1 MLTNVET
8 ESRLEQNSAINV
20 VNLEKSVTT
29 QEGVL
34 TILKGINLD
43 VKSGE
48 SVAILG
54 PSGSGK
60 STLLGLLAALDTP
73 SSGEIWLDGVAL
85 SNLNEEQKAAL
96 RKQKVSFIFQSFM
109 LVDTLTA
116 LENVMLP
123 AELAGVKQAKQKAE
137 AMLTRVGLAHRITH
151 LPKQLS
157 GGEQQRVAIA
167 RAFICEPKVLFADE
181 PTGNLDG
188 ANGHKIADMLFAL
201 NQEQQTTLVLVTHD
215 LALAKRCGRQ
225 IIMDNGELSENVAN
239 ASDNA
244 KAHSKAADAD
254 ESRAQVIEPA
264 DEAETREASTWI

>member
-1 MLTNVET
+1 MSDNTALTT
-8 ESRLEQNSAINV
+8 SAIAVTHLKKTV
-20 VNLEKSVTT
+20 VT
-29 QEGVL
+29 QEGEL
-34 TILKGINLD
+34 TILNGINMD
-43 VKSGE
+43 VKQGD

-73 SSGEIWLDGVAL
+73 TSGEIILDGVAL
-85 SNLNEEQKAAL
+85 SGLNEEQKAAL

-123 AELAGVKQAKQKAE
+123 AELAGVKDAKQKAQ
-137 AMLTRVGLAHRITH
+137 AMLVRVGLSHRLTH

-181 PTGNLDG
+181 PTGNLDSV
-188 ANGHKIADMLFAL
+188 NGDKIADMLFEL
-201 NQEQQTTLVLVTHD
+201 NHESDTTLVLVTHD
-215 LALAKRCGRQ
+215 LALAKRCQRQ
-225 IIMDNGELSENVAN
+225 FVMENGYLSEPNTVPNKESNKEPHLSASSTSSEPQSMEAN
-239 ASDNA
+239 
-244 KAHSKAADAD
+244 
-254 ESRAQVIEPA
+254 
-264 DEAETREASTWI
+264 

>member
-1 MLTNVET
+1 MSTNFAT
-8 ESRLEQNSAINV
+8 DSSAIKVTNLIKTV
-20 VNLEKSVTT
+20 VT
-29 QEGVL
+29 QEGEL
-34 TILKGINLD
+34 TILKGINMD
-43 VKSGE
+43 VKQGD

-73 SSGEIWLDGVAL
+73 SSGEILLAGSAL
-85 SNLNEEQKAAL
+85 SGLNEEQKAAL

-123 AELAGVKQAKQKAE
+123 AELAGIKDAKQKAQT
-137 AMLTRVGLAHRITH
+137 MLERVGLAHRLTH

-181 PTGNLDG
+181 PTGNLDS
-188 ANGHKIADMLFAL
+188 ANGDKIADMLFAL
-201 NQEQQTTLVLVTHD
+201 NQESDTTLVLVTHD
-215 LALAKRCGRQ
+215 LQLAKRCKRQ
-225 IIMDNGELSENVAN
+225 FIMDNGQLTEN
-239 ASDNA
+239 ASQDPSA
-244 KAHSKAADAD
+244 
-254 ESRAQVIEPA
+254 EQLTE
-264 DEAETREASTWI
+264 EAC

>member
-1 MLTNVET
+1 MSNVI
-8 ESRLEQNSAINV
+8 LKNSAINV

-29 QEGVL
+29 QEGTL

-43 VKSGE
+43 VKQGE

-73 SSGEIWLDGVAL
+73 TSGEIWLDGVAL
-85 SNLNEEQKAAL
+85 SPLNEEQKAAL

-123 AELAGVKQAKQKAE
+123 AELAGVSNAKEKAQ
-137 AMLTRVGLAHRITH
+137 AMLVRVGLSHRLTH

-167 RAFICEPKVLFADE
+167 RAFICEPTVLFADE
-181 PTGNLDG
+181 PTGNLDSV
-188 ANGHKIADMLFAL
+188 NGHKIADMLFEL
-201 NQEQQTTLVLVTHD
+201 NLESHTTLILVTHD
-215 LALAKRCGRQ
+215 LLLAKRCERQ
-225 IIMDNGELSENVAN
+225 LVMDNGHLQE
-239 ASDNA
+239 DT
-244 KAHSKAADAD
+244 AHTAPLADAK
-254 ESRAQVIEPA
+254 
-264 DEAETREASTWI
+264 EA

>member
-1 MLTNVET
+1 MSNVI
-8 ESRLEQNSAINV
+8 LKNSAINV
-20 VNLEKSVTT
+20 VNLEKSVIT
-29 QEGVL
+29 QEGTL

-43 VKSGE
+43 VKQGE

-73 SSGEIWLDGVAL
+73 TSGEIWLDGVAL
-85 SNLNEEQKAAL
+85 SPLNEEQKAAL

-123 AELAGVKQAKQKAE
+123 AELAGVSNAKEKAQ
-137 AMLTRVGLAHRITH
+137 AMLVRVGLSHRLTH

-167 RAFICEPKVLFADE
+167 RAFICEPTVLFADE
-181 PTGNLDG
+181 PTGNLDSV
-188 ANGHKIADMLFAL
+188 NGHKIADMLFEL
-201 NQEQQTTLVLVTHD
+201 NQESHTTLVLVTHD
-215 LALAKRCGRQ
+215 LQLAKRCERQ
-225 IIMDNGELSENVAN
+225 LVMDNGHLQEDITQTEPL
-239 ASDNA
+239 
-244 KAHSKAADAD
+244 AD
-254 ESRAQVIEPA
+254 VK
-264 DEAETREASTWI
+264 EA

>member
-1 MLTNVET
+1 MSNVI
-8 ESRLEQNSAINV
+8 LKNSAINV
-20 VNLEKSVTT
+20 VNLEKSVIT
-29 QEGVL
+29 QEGTL

-43 VKSGE
+43 VKQGE

-73 SSGEIWLDGVAL
+73 TSGEILLDGVAL
-85 SNLNEEQKAAL
+85 SPLNEEQKAAL

-123 AELAGVKQAKQKAE
+123 AELAGVSNAKEKAQ
-137 AMLTRVGLAHRITH
+137 AMLVRVGLSHRLTH

-167 RAFICEPKVLFADE
+167 RAFICEPTVLFADE
-181 PTGNLDG
+181 PTGNLDSV
-188 ANGHKIADMLFAL
+188 NGHKIADMLFEL
-201 NQEQQTTLVLVTHD
+201 NQESHTTLVLVTHD
-215 LALAKRCGRQ
+215 LLLAKRCERQ
-225 IIMDNGELSENVAN
+225 LVMDNGHLQE
-239 ASDNA
+239 DIT
-244 KAHSKAADAD
+244 
-254 ESRAQVIEPA
+254 QIEPLA
-264 DEAETREASTWI
+264 DVKEA

>member
-1 MLTNVET
+1 MSNVI
-8 ESRLEQNSAINV
+8 LKNSAINV

-29 QEGVL
+29 QEGTL

-43 VKSGE
+43 VKQGE

-73 SSGEIWLDGVAL
+73 TSGEIWLDGVAL
-85 SNLNEEQKAAL
+85 SKLNEEQKAAL

-109 LVDTLTA
+109 LVDTLNA

-123 AELAGVKQAKQKAE
+123 AELAGVRNAKDKAQ
-137 AMLTRVGLAHRITH
+137 AMLERVGLSHRLTH

-181 PTGNLDG
+181 PTGNLDSV
-188 ANGHKIADMLFAL
+188 NGHKIADMLFEL
-201 NQEQQTTLVLVTHD
+201 NQESHTTLILVTHD
-215 LALAKRCGRQ
+215 LLLAKRCQRQ
-225 IIMDNGELSENVAN
+225 LVMDNGHLQE
-239 ASDNA
+239 DNA
-244 KAHSKAADAD
+244 NSLRDAAILAD
-254 ESRAQVIEPA
+254 TK
-264 DEAETREASTWI
+264 EA

>member
-1 MLTNVET
+1 MSNVI
-8 ESRLEQNSAINV
+8 LKNSAINV

-29 QEGVL
+29 QEGTL
-34 TILKGINLD
+34 TILNGINLD
-43 VKSGE
+43 VKQGE

-73 SSGEIWLDGVAL
+73 TSGEIWLDGVAL
-85 SNLNEEQKAAL
+85 SKLNEEQKAAL

-123 AELAGVKQAKQKAE
+123 AELAGVRNAKDKAQ
-137 AMLTRVGLAHRITH
+137 AMLERVGLSHRLTH

-181 PTGNLDG
+181 PTGNLDSV
-188 ANGHKIADMLFAL
+188 NGHKIADMLFEL
-201 NQEQQTTLVLVTHD
+201 NQESHTTLILVTHD
-215 LALAKRCGRQ
+215 LLLAKRCQRQ
-225 IIMDNGELSENVAN
+225 LVMDNGHLQE
-239 ASDNA
+239 DNA
-244 KAHSKAADAD
+244 NSLRDAAILAD
-254 ESRAQVIEPA
+254 TK
-264 DEAETREASTWI
+264 EA

>member
-1 MLTNVET
+1 MSNVV
-8 ESRLEQNSAINV
+8 SKNSAINV

-29 QEGVL
+29 QEGSL

-43 VKSGE
+43 VKQGE

-73 SSGEIWLDGVAL
+73 TSGEIWLYGQAL
-85 SNLNEEQKAAL
+85 SPLNEEQKAAL

-123 AELAGVKQAKQKAE
+123 AELAGVKNAKEKAE
-137 AMLTRVGLAHRITH
+137 AMLGRVGLSHRLTH

-181 PTGNLDG
+181 PTGNLDSV
-188 ANGHKIADMLFAL
+188 NGHKIADMLFEL
-201 NQEQQTTLVLVTHD
+201 NQESHTTLILVTHD
-215 LALAKRCGRQ
+215 LQLAKRCQRQ
-225 IIMDNGELSENVAN
+225 LIMDNGHLQEELNSASSHSVNDNLELS
-239 ASDNA
+239 A
-244 KAHSKAADAD
+244 K
-254 ESRAQVIEPA
+254 
-264 DEAETREASTWI
+264 EA

>member
-1 MLTNVET
+1 MSNNFAQ
-8 ESRLEQNSAINV
+8 ESSAIKVTNLIKKV
-20 VNLEKSVTT
+20 VT
-29 QEGVL
+29 QEGEL
-34 TILKGINLD
+34 TILKGINMD
-43 VKSGE
+43 VKQGD

-73 SSGEIWLDGVAL
+73 TSGEILLDGASL
-85 SNLNEEQKAAL
+85 SGLNEEQKAAL

-123 AELAGVKQAKQKAE
+123 AELAGVNGAKEKAE
-137 AMLTRVGLAHRITH
+137 SMLKRVGLGHRLTH

-181 PTGNLDG
+181 PTGNLDSV
-188 ANGHKIADMLFAL
+188 NGDKIADMLFEL
-201 NQEQQTTLVLVTHD
+201 NQESDTTLVLVTHD
-215 LALAKRCGRQ
+215 LQLAKRCKRQ
-225 IIMDNGELSENVAN
+225 FIMDSGVLTEANNTETEVNADKSNNTAATGEVC
-239 ASDNA
+239 
-244 KAHSKAADAD
+244 
-254 ESRAQVIEPA
+254 
-264 DEAETREASTWI
+264 

>member
-1 MLTNVET
+1 MSNVI
-8 ESRLEQNSAINV
+8 LKNSAINV

-29 QEGVL
+29 QEGTL

-43 VKSGE
+43 VKQGE

-73 SSGEIWLDGVAL
+73 TSGEIWLDGVAL
-85 SNLNEEQKAAL
+85 SPLSEEQKAAL

-123 AELAGVKQAKQKAE
+123 AELAGVSNAKEKAQ
-137 AMLTRVGLAHRITH
+137 AMLVRVGLSHRLTH

-167 RAFICEPKVLFADE
+167 RAFICEPTVLFADE
-181 PTGNLDG
+181 PTGNLDSV
-188 ANGHKIADMLFAL
+188 NGHKIADMLFEL
-201 NQEQQTTLVLVTHD
+201 NQESHTTLILVTHD
-215 LALAKRCGRQ
+215 LLLAKRCERQ
-225 IIMDNGELSENVAN
+225 LVMDNGHLQE
-239 ASDNA
+239 DT
-244 KAHSKAADAD
+244 AHTAPLADAK
-254 ESRAQVIEPA
+254 
-264 DEAETREASTWI
+264 EA

>member
-1 MLTNVET
+1 MSNVI
-8 ESRLEQNSAINV
+8 LKNSAINV

-29 QEGVL
+29 QEGTL

-43 VKSGE
+43 VKQGE

-73 SSGEIWLDGVAL
+73 TSGEIWLDGVAL
-85 SNLNEEQKAAL
+85 SPLNEEQKAAL

-123 AELAGVKQAKQKAE
+123 AELAGVSNAKEKAQ
-137 AMLTRVGLAHRITH
+137 AMLVRVGLSHRLTH

-167 RAFICEPKVLFADE
+167 RAFICEPTVLFADE
-181 PTGNLDG
+181 PTGNLDSV
-188 ANGHKIADMLFAL
+188 NGHKIADMLFEL
-201 NQEQQTTLVLVTHD
+201 NQESHTTLILVTHD
-215 LALAKRCGRQ
+215 LLLAKRCERQ
-225 IIMDNGELSENVAN
+225 LVMDNGHLQEDTARTAPL
-239 ASDNA
+239 
-244 KAHSKAADAD
+244 ADAK
-254 ESRAQVIEPA
+254 
-264 DEAETREASTWI
+264 EA

>member
-1 MLTNVET
+1 MSNVI
-8 ESRLEQNSAINV
+8 LKNSAINV
-20 VNLEKSVTT
+20 VNLEKSVIT
-29 QEGVL
+29 QEGTL

-43 VKSGE
+43 VKQGE

-73 SSGEIWLDGVAL
+73 TSGEIWLDGVAL
-85 SNLNEEQKAAL
+85 SPLNEEQKAAL

-123 AELAGVKQAKQKAE
+123 AELAGVSNAKEKAQ
-137 AMLTRVGLAHRITH
+137 AMLVRVGLSHRLTH

-167 RAFICEPKVLFADE
+167 RAFICEPTVLFADE
-181 PTGNLDG
+181 PTGNLDSV
-188 ANGHKIADMLFAL
+188 NGHKIADMLFEL
-201 NQEQQTTLVLVTHD
+201 NQESHTTLVLVTHD
-215 LALAKRCGRQ
+215 LQLAKRCERQ
-225 IIMDNGELSENVAN
+225 LVMDNGHLQEDITQTELL
-239 ASDNA
+239 
-244 KAHSKAADAD
+244 AD
-254 ESRAQVIEPA
+254 VK
-264 DEAETREASTWI
+264 EA

>member
-1 MLTNVET
+1 MSNVI
-8 ESRLEQNSAINV
+8 LKNSAINV
-20 VNLEKSVTT
+20 VNLEKSVIT
-29 QEGVL
+29 QEGAL

-43 VKSGE
+43 VKQGE

-73 SSGEIWLDGVAL
+73 TSGEIWLDGVAL
-85 SNLNEEQKAAL
+85 SPLNEEQKAAL

-123 AELAGVKQAKQKAE
+123 AELAGVSNAKEKAQ
-137 AMLTRVGLAHRITH
+137 AMLVRVGLSHRLTH

-167 RAFICEPKVLFADE
+167 RAFICEPTVLFADE
-181 PTGNLDG
+181 PTGNLDSV
-188 ANGHKIADMLFAL
+188 NGHKIADMLFEL
-201 NQEQQTTLVLVTHD
+201 NQESHTTLVLVTHD
-215 LALAKRCGRQ
+215 LLLAKRCERQ
-225 IIMDNGELSENVAN
+225 LVMDNGHLQEDITQTEPL
-239 ASDNA
+239 
-244 KAHSKAADAD
+244 AD
-254 ESRAQVIEPA
+254 VK
-264 DEAETREASTWI
+264 EA

>member
-1 MLTNVET
+1 MSNVI
-8 ESRLEQNSAINV
+8 LKNSAINV
-20 VNLEKSVTT
+20 VNLEKSVIT
-29 QEGVL
+29 QEGTL

-43 VKSGE
+43 VKQGE

-73 SSGEIWLDGVAL
+73 TSGEIWLDGVAL
-85 SNLNEEQKAAL
+85 SPLNEEQKAAL

-123 AELAGVKQAKQKAE
+123 AELAGVSNAKEKAQ
-137 AMLTRVGLAHRITH
+137 AMLVRVGLSHRLTH

-167 RAFICEPKVLFADE
+167 RAFICEPTVLFADE
-181 PTGNLDG
+181 PTGNLDSV
-188 ANGHKIADMLFAL
+188 NGHKIADMLFEL
-201 NQEQQTTLVLVTHD
+201 NQESHTTLVLVTHD
-215 LALAKRCGRQ
+215 LLLAKRCERQ
-225 IIMDNGELSENVAN
+225 LVMDNGHLQE
-239 ASDNA
+239 DIT
-244 KAHSKAADAD
+244 
-254 ESRAQVIEPA
+254 QIEPLA
-264 DEAETREASTWI
+264 DVKEA